1 MEDLGRSAKT
11 PRYVEIFKALRA
23 DIGAGEYAV
32 GTLLPSEARLC
43 ARFNVSRF
51 TVREAL
57 RRLQTEG
64 MVSRTQGAGSRVL
77 RDTPSGV
84 FVQNYRSVSDL
95 TQYAAETDLEVLK
108 VEETILSADVAGRIG
123 QSEGETWVLLRSLRR
138 TPQAAPL
145 AMVESYVPL
154 RFKAIAPG
162 LADSAGP
169 IYAGLAK
176 AAGEQIERVDQ
187 ETQAL
192 PAPYHVADAL
202 GVAEGA
208 PVLRILRR
216 YASQS
221 GLLIA
226 SFNWH
231 HGGDR
236 YIHRT
241 RIMLERE

>member
-57 RRLQTEG
+57 RRLQSDG

-77 RDTPSGV
+77 RDTPSGI
-84 FVQNYRSVSDL
+84 FVQNYRSVSEL

-108 VEETILSADVAGRIG
+108 VEDAILSADVAGRIG

-138 TPQAAPL
+138 TPEGAPL
-145 AMVESYVPL
+145 ALVESYVPSQ
-154 RFKAIAPG
+154 FKDIAPV
-162 LADSAGP
+162 LACSAGP
-169 IYAGLAK
+169 IYAGLAE
-176 AAGEQIERVDQ
+176 AAGEAIERVDQ

-192 PAPYHVADAL
+192 PAPYHVAEAL
-202 GVAEGA
+202 DVAEGA
-208 PVLRILRR
+208 PMLRILRR
-216 YASQS
+216 YASKS
-221 GLLIA
+221 SLLIA